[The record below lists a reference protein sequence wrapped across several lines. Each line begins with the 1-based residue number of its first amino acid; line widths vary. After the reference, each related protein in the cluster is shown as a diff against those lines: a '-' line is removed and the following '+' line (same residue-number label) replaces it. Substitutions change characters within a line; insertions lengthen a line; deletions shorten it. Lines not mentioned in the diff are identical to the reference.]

1 MQLYLI
7 RHAQS
12 RNNALYVRSGS
23 FDGRSPDPRLSE
35 VGRAQAKLLAQFLAQ
50 GDPEAKTDA
59 HDAFNQRGFGI
70 THLYCSLLS
79 RSIETA
85 LEISKAVNIP
95 AVADC
100 DLHEWGGVF
109 ELIEGDKNH
118 RGLPGPNREYF
129 EQNYPE
135 MILPDSLDDG
145 GWWNKPHEPKSAAF
159 ARASRLLD
167 DLLAKHDGTDD
178 SVALVTHAGF
188 FHSLLSMIT
197 EIPLT
202 PENDRWMTKVLFALN
217 NAAITRLSFY
227 DRGTILVYLNR
238 VDFLPRELIT

>member
-12 RNNALYVRSGS
+12 ENNALYVRTGS
-23 FDGRSPDPRLSE
+23 FDGRNPDPRLSE
-35 VGRAQAKLLAQFLAQ
+35 VGRAQARLLARFLAQ
-50 GDPEAKTDA
+50 GDPEAKTDV

-70 THLYCSLLS
+70 THLYCSLLR

-85 LEISKAVNIP
+85 LEISEAVTIP
-95 AVADC
+95 AVAHC

-109 ELIEGDKNH
+109 ELVENDEEH
-118 RGLPGPNREYF
+118 RGLPGPNRAYF
-129 EQNYPE
+129 EQNYPDL
-135 MILPDSLDDG
+135 ILPDSLGDR
-145 GWWNKPHEPKSAAF
+145 GWWNKPHEPKSEAF
-159 ARASRLLD
+159 ARASRLLE
-167 DLLAKHDGTDD
+167 DLLAQHNGTDD

-197 EIPLT
+197 EIPLA
-202 PENDRWMTKVLFALN
+202 PDNDRWMTKVLFAMN
-217 NAAITRLSFY
+217 NAAITRVSFY
-227 DRGTILVYLNR
+227 ERGTVLLYLNR